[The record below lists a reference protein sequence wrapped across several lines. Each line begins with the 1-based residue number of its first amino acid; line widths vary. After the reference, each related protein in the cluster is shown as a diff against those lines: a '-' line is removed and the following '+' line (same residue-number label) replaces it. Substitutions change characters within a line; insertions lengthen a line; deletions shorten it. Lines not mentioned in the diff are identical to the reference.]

1 MSSRAL
7 TVSAFAVTKSLLL
20 ALLLKWDDAR
30 RADKVWQSLNLQTSK
45 PLRYVVNSALAAA
58 SFLVRQNTEQL

>member
-45 PLRYVVNSALAAA
+45 PLRYVVNPALAAA